1 MTPAEITAARA
12 TLGAQW
18 GFPRPLLKS
27 ELGRALGFEGRDP
40 GRQVAEYEAGNG
52 EIGGSTAQLL
62 RVYLAGA
69 EPPGGVET
77 IRSVTRKGNPARL
90 ERDDDL

>member
-12 TLGAQW
+12 ALGAQW

-27 ELGRALGFEGRDP
+27 ELGRALGFDGRDP
-40 GRQVAEYEAGNG
+40 GRQIAELEAGTSALT
-52 EIGGSTAQLL
+52 GSTAQLL

-69 EPPGGVET
+69 QPPGGVET
-77 IRSVTRKGNPARL
+77 IKR
-90 ERDDDL
+90 

>member
-12 TLGAQW
+12 ALGEQW
-18 GFPRPLLKS
+18 GLPRPLLKS
-27 ELGRALGFEGRDP
+27 ELGRALGFDGRDP
-40 GRQVAEYEAGNG
+40 GRQIAEYEAGNG
-52 EIGGSTAQLL
+52 EMNGHAAQLL

-77 IRSVTRKGNPARL
+77 IKP
-90 ERDDDL
+90 

>member
-18 GFPRPLLKS
+18 GLRRPLLKS

-52 EIGGSTAQLL
+52 EIGGSAAQLL

-69 EPPGGVET
+69 EPPGGAET
-77 IRSVTRKGNPARL
+77 IKP
-90 ERDDDL
+90 